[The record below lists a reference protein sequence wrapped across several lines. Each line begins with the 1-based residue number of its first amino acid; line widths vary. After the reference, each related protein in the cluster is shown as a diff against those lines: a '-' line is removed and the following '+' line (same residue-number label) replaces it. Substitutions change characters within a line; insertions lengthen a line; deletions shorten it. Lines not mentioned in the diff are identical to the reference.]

1 MTRPTLLTGRLV
13 AAAGTVPDGA
23 LVIDGPDIVYAGPR
37 ESVPVGYADAAP
49 PEPWPSGATLLPG
62 LVDIHCHGGGGG
74 EFGPDPAGARTAIAH
89 HRTHG
94 STTLIASTVSAPP
107 PVLRQS
113 VATLA
118 TLAADDEL
126 AGIHLEGPFL
136 SAARCGAQDPN
147 ALRDLD
153 EHLLGVWV
161 ATAEQAGAPGAVRQ
175 MTWAPERCRGAEGAV
190 ALGRW
195 GIIPALGHTATTAR
209 QAEQALRASLGQGHG
224 TGIPLVTHLFNG
236 MPPLHH
242 REPGPVAAAL
252 AAAGRGEAYLELIG
266 DGAHLA
272 AETVRM
278 VFDLVGPGQICLI
291 TDAMSAAGLPDGHYT
306 LGTLSVDVT
315 AGQARLTAGGSL
327 AGGTA
332 TLLDVVRWSVQVA
345 GVPLADAVRA
355 ATLTPAAALG
365 LARVGD
371 LTAGYR
377 ADVLVLDDDLGLVS
391 VMRRGRWLGP

>member
-1 MTRPTLLTGRLV
+1 
-13 AAAGTVPDGA
+13 
-23 LVIDGPDIVYAGPR
+23 
-37 ESVPVGYADAAP
+37 
-49 PEPWPSGATLLPG
+49 
-62 LVDIHCHGGGGG
+62 
-74 EFGPDPAGARTAIAH
+74 
-89 HRTHG
+89 
-94 STTLIASTVSAPP
+94 
-107 PVLRQS
+107 
-113 VATLA
+113 
-118 TLAADDEL
+118 
-126 AGIHLEGPFL
+126 
-136 SAARCGAQDPN
+136 
-147 ALRDLD
+147 
-153 EHLLGVWV
+153 
-161 ATAEQAGAPGAVRQ
+161 
-175 MTWAPERCRGAEGAV
+175 MTWAPERCRGADGAG

-195 GIIPALGHTATTAR
+195 GIIPALGHTAGTAR
-209 QAEQALRASLGQGHG
+209 EAEQALRASLGQGHG

-291 TDAMSAAGLPDGHYT
+291 TDAMSAAGLPDGRYT
-306 LGTLSVDVT
+306 LGALSVDVA
-315 AGQARLTAGGSL
+315 AGQARLTQGGSL

-345 GVPLADAVRA
+345 GVPLADAVHA
-355 ATLTPAAALG
+355 ATLTPATALG

-371 LTAGYR
+371 LAAGYR
-377 ADVLVLDDDLGLVS
+377 ADVLVLDDELGLVS